1 MGTISGH
8 HLGSGLGLGNPMGAL
23 GQLGHPT
30 MGQQLG
36 QQHAAA
42 YPSLMPQFHQYPQ
55 HQMASGQLSA
65 ARSSSRIAAAP
76 SPPTGGKAARV
87 GGSGSSLGSDSED
100 RSDSEAEEAEEEELG
115 AMFPQRR
122 NLPPINPLKQE
133 ASHGEEVL
141 EEDNDDEI
149 EALDNEG
156 VGDEIEDDDDEVML
170 AESNDEPCAVNPE
183 STREEVLT
191 FEESSKDVQEA
202 EEEIP
207 VAAAEEMLEAEEE
220 EEKKEDNKEE
230 EPREEEKEGGDG
242 DDEGGAEELQ

>member
-1 MGTISGH
+1 MG
-8 HLGSGLGLGNPMGAL
+8 
-23 GQLGHPT
+23 
-30 MGQQLG
+30 
-36 QQHAAA
+36 
-42 YPSLMPQFHQYPQ
+42 
-55 HQMASGQLSA
+55 ASGQLAVQPGAPLGSQQHPLLQRA
-65 ARSSSRIAAAP
+65 AMA
-76 SPPTGGKAARV
+76 TRV

-100 RSDSEAEEAEEEELG
+100 RSDSEVEEAEEEELG

-122 NLPPINPLKQE
+122 NLPPMNPLKQNPLKE

-149 EALDNEG
+149 EALGNEG
-156 VGDEIEDDDDEVML
+156 VGDEIEDDDDEVMP

-207 VAAAEEMLEAEEE
+207 VAAGEE
-220 EEKKEDNKEE
+220 
-230 EPREEEKEGGDG
+230 
-242 DDEGGAEELQ
+242 